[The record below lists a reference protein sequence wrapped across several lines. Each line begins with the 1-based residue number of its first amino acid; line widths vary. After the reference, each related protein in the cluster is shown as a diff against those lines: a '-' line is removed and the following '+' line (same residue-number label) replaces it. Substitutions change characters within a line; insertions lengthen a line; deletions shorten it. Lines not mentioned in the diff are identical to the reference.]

1 MRSLKLSLVVSMTVF
16 FCVACTVTETTNSNA
31 NHSANQNSAPAIVV
45 VPANANAPVAGEN
58 ANAAS
63 RNSNAAGAT
72 GTASNIDAAALFNNE
87 ASPKCASCHQPD
99 GKGKPGIKEIPN
111 FTDAAWQKKTTDAE
125 MIKTI
130 KEGHKPMPAYK
141 DKLSDDQIKA
151 LVAYVRKFAS

>member
-1 MRSLKLSLVVSMTVF
+1 MTVF

-31 NHSANQNSAPAIVV
+31 NHSANQNSAPTIVV
-45 VPANANAPVAGEN
+45 TPAPPANANAPAAGEN

-63 RNSNAAGAT
+63 KNSNAAGAT
-72 GTASNIDAAALFNNE
+72 STASNIDAAALFNNE
-87 ASPKCASCHQPD
+87 TSPKCASCHQPD
-99 GKGKPGIKEIPN
+99 GKGKQGIKEIPN